1 MKKSIFYIVLV
12 LTFVFSSTLQVFATD
27 NYDNYHEYFP
37 IPKSD
42 SSWVKSTL
50 NNFEPVMGSTVN
62 AKFQIRNGSDINSNA
77 KIRVYHLPSY
87 DQESATAACVLWDL
101 EEATLLVESDLLTIK
116 SNTSIQKTVSF
127 VVDSKIFKVTN
138 NNSDIV
144 NNILFTVYS
153 PDGSFKQACSFTNV
167 PIDVI
172 SPEETQMTIDFTVK
186 NKGEL
191 IFSDEIGRVCVRRK
205 EFGLLAYDIVPNK
218 FCVQIGEL
226 KRNQEKTFSI
236 PINFAENFF
245 SAKHTINDYLSVGVN
260 RMSLY
265 IQDSSLSDLNY
276 DDNEVIFNL
285 KIDEERFVV
294 ESDEIIPQVLESEGL
309 KNMDLIKSPIHP
321 SVYRYENGKR
331 RPFPNSKLYHT
342 WYKNF
347 DTLKTITAKEMEAIP
362 LGKPMSVKPKV
373 GLVKFPYNPMVYEV
387 LRDSVIR
394 LIPSVSAAKVSYG
407 INWDSKIVVLP
418 EIYYLFYSIQK

>member
-1 MKKSIFYIVLV
+1 
-12 LTFVFSSTLQVFATD
+12 
-27 NYDNYHEYFP
+27 
-37 IPKSD
+37 
-42 SSWVKSTL
+42 
-50 NNFEPVMGSTVN
+50 
-62 AKFQIRNGSDINSNA
+62 
-77 KIRVYHLPSY
+77 
-87 DQESATAACVLWDL
+87 
-101 EEATLLVESDLLTIK
+101 
-116 SNTSIQKTVSF
+116 
-127 VVDSKIFKVTN
+127 
-138 NNSDIV
+138 
-144 NNILFTVYS
+144 
-153 PDGSFKQACSFTNV
+153 
-167 PIDVI
+167 
-172 SPEETQMTIDFTVK
+172 
-186 NKGEL
+186 
-191 IFSDEIGRVCVRRK
+191 
-205 EFGLLAYDIVPNK
+205 
-218 FCVQIGEL
+218 
-226 KRNQEKTFSI
+226 
-236 PINFAENFF
+236 
-245 SAKHTINDYLSVGVN
+245 
-260 RMSLY
+260 MSLY

-285 KIDEERFVV
+285 KIDEERVVV